1 MDEHS
6 ARVIKNSS
14 MIRRRN
20 GQRSLWDAVLFG
32 APDPRKLMEPA
43 LQRIDELL
51 SDDALV
57 DGVLDAMRG
66 RFAQSGRRGRYG
78 TPAEVAL
85 RMLVLKHLKSWSYEQ
100 LEWEVTGNL
109 VYRYFCRI
117 DGGKVPDAKTMV
129 RLGQLLEGETLRALF
144 ERVVQ
149 LGAAHRVTRGRKM
162 RVDTTVV
169 ETPIRHP
176 SDSRLCEDVTQ
187 VLCREVERVRSEGVT
202 APRGFRNVR
211 RSIGRRQR
219 EITQI
224 SRRPL
229 ARDAK
234 RRALRRPYRRLLA
247 ITRRVLRQA
256 ERAVKRA
263 RRKWQD
269 LSGRARRSI
278 EVMRRMIELGRR
290 VVAQT
295 KLRVFRGVTDSKTKI
310 VSVFE
315 PETKILRRGKVHK
328 PTEFGQMVKVQEA
341 EGGIVT
347 DIAVVAEHDAKLL
360 VPAVEHHK
368 AIFRRVPRV
377 VAADRG
383 FFSFDNVRN
392 AAAMGVRCV
401 AVPKPGFRSEA
412 WLRRERSR
420 PFRRARAWRAGGE
433 ARISRLKHCFGM
445 RRTRYRGPGGVARC
459 VYWAGMANNLVAI
472 ARHLG

>member
-1 MDEHS
+1 
-6 ARVIKNSS
+6 

-32 APDPRKLMEPA
+32 APDPRKLMEPS
-43 LQRIDELL
+43 LLRIDELL

-66 RFAQSGRRGRYG
+66 RFEHSGRRGRYG

-85 RMLVLKHLKSWSYEQ
+85 RMLVLKHLKDWSYQQ

-129 RLGQLLEGETLRALF
+129 RLGQLLEGDTLRALF
-144 ERVVQ
+144 ERIVQ
-149 LGAAHRVTRGRKM
+149 LGSAHRVTRGRKL

-187 VLCREVERVRSEGVT
+187 VLCREVERARSQGVA

-211 RSIGRRQR
+211 RSVGRRQR

-256 ERAVKRA
+256 ERTVKRA
-263 RRKWQD
+263 RRKWER
-269 LSGRARRSI
+269 LSGRARRSVQ
-278 EVMRRMIELGRR
+278 VMRRMIELGRR

-295 KLRVFRGVTDSKTKI
+295 KMRVFRGITDSKTKI

-315 PETKILRRGKVHK
+315 PETKILRRGKVHR

-347 DIAVVAEHDAKLL
+347 DIAVVTEHDAKLL
-360 VPAVEHHK
+360 VPAVEHHRNV
-368 AIFRRVPRV
+368 FGRVPRV
-377 VAADRG
+377 VATDRG
-383 FFSFDNVRN
+383 FFSFDNVRDVET
-392 AAAMGVRCV
+392 MGVRCV
-401 AVPKPGFRSEA
+401 AVPKTGHRSGA
-412 WLRRERSR
+412 WLARERSR
-420 PFRRARAWRAGGE
+420 SFRHARAWRAGGE
-433 ARISRLKHCFGM
+433 ARISRLKHTFGM
-445 RRTRYRGPGGVARC
+445 GRTRYRGRTGVERC
-459 VYWAGMANNLVAI
+459 AKWAGIANNLMAI
-472 ARHLG
+472 GRHLA

>member
-1 MDEHS
+1 
-6 ARVIKNSS
+6 

-20 GQRSLWDAVLFG
+20 GQRGLWDAVLFG
-32 APDPRKLMEPA
+32 APDPQKLMDPV
-43 LQRIDELL
+43 LRRIDELL
-51 SDDALV
+51 DDETLV
-57 DGVLDAMRG
+57 DGVLEAMRG

-85 RMLVLKHLKSWSYEQ
+85 RMLVLKHLKDWSYEQ
-100 LEWEVTGNL
+100 LQWEVTGNL

-129 RLGQLLEGETLRALF
+129 RLGQLLEGDSLRALF

-149 LGAAHRVTRGRKM
+149 LAAARRVTRGRKM

-169 ETPIRHP
+169 EAPIRHP

-187 VLCREVERVRSEGVT
+187 VLCRHIERARSEGVA

-211 RSIGRRQR
+211 RSVGRRQR

-247 ITRRVLRQA
+247 TTRRVLRQA
-256 ERAVKRA
+256 EGTVKRA
-263 RRKWQD
+263 RRRWHR
-269 LSGRARRSI
+269 LSGRARRSVRI
-278 EVMRRMIELGRR
+278 LRRMIGLGRR

-295 KLRVFRGVTDSKTKI
+295 KLRVFKGVTDSATKI

-328 PTEFGQMVKVQEA
+328 PTEFGNMVKVQEA

-347 DIAVVAEHDAKLL
+347 DIAVVTEHDAKLL
-360 VPAVEHHK
+360 VPSVEHHK
-368 AIFRRVPRV
+368 KVFGRVPHV
-377 VAADRG
+377 VATDRG
-383 FFSFDNVRN
+383 FFSLENVRN
-392 AAAMGVRCV
+392 VAIMGVRCV
-401 AVPKPGFRSEA
+401 AVPKPGHRSPG
-412 WLRRERSR
+412 WLARERSR

-433 ARISRLKHCFGM
+433 ARIARLKHTFGM
-445 RRTRYRGPGGVARC
+445 HRTRYKGPAGAERC
-459 VYWAGMANNLVAI
+459 VYWAGLANNLIAI
-472 ARHLG
+472 GRHPG

>member
-1 MDEHS
+1 
-6 ARVIKNSS
+6 
-14 MIRRRN
+14 
-20 GQRSLWDAVLFG
+20 
-32 APDPRKLMEPA
+32 MEPA

-51 SDDALV
+51 DDEALV
-57 DGVLDAMRG
+57 DGVLEAMRG
-66 RFAQSGRRGRYG
+66 RFAHSGRRGRYG
-78 TPAEVAL
+78 TPAEVTL

-100 LEWEVTGNL
+100 LQWEVTGNL

-129 RLGQLLEGETLRALF
+129 RLGQLLEGESLRALF

-149 LGAAHRVTRGRKM
+149 LAAVRRVTRGRKM

-169 ETPIRHP
+169 EAPIRHP

-187 VLCREVERVRSEGVT
+187 VLCRHIERARSQGVA

-211 RSIGRRQR
+211 RSVARRQR

-247 ITRRVLRQA
+247 TTRRVLRQA
-256 ERAVKRA
+256 ERTVKRA
-263 RRKWQD
+263 RHKWRE
-269 LSGRARRSI
+269 LSGKARRSI
-278 EVMRRMIELGRR
+278 RILRRMIDLGRR

-295 KLRVFRGVTDSKTKI
+295 KLRVFKGITDSSTKI

-328 PTEFGQMVKVQEA
+328 PTEFGHMVKVQEA

-347 DIAVVAEHDAKLL
+347 DIAVVTEHDAKLL
-360 VPAVEHHK
+360 VPSVEHHK
-368 AIFRRVPRV
+368 KVFGRVPHV
-377 VAADRG
+377 VATDRG
-383 FFSFDNVRN
+383 FFSLDNIRN
-392 AAAMGVRCV
+392 VAIMGVRCV
-401 AVPKPGFRSEA
+401 AVPKPGHRSA
-412 WLRRERSR
+412 GWLARERSR
-420 PFRRARAWRAGGE
+420 RFRRARAWRAGGE
-433 ARISRLKHCFGM
+433 ARISRLKHTFGM
-445 RRTRYRGPGGVARC
+445 HRTRYKGPTGAERS
-459 VYWAGMANNLVAI
+459 VYWAGLANNLIAI
-472 ARHLG
+472 GRHPG